1 MVVAYKLFNGHKVTI
16 AAAPTIHSVTK
27 GGKRGMAK
35 AVSIKKLGNKKKI
48 MKHRKLAYESS
59 NVKVAK
65 VTGSGKIKAVKKGK
79 CKIWVYAQNGVYK
92 EIKVTVK

>member
-1 MVVAYKLFNGHKVTI
+1 MVWR
-16 AAAPTIHSVTK
+16 
-27 GGKRGMAK
+27 KRSAL
-35 AVSIKKLGNKKKI
+35 KKLGNKKKRTKITLKARKTAKIKAVEIRADKKKKI

>member
-1 MVVAYKLFNGHKVTI
+1 
-16 AAAPTIHSVTK
+16 
-27 GGKRGMAK
+27 
-35 AVSIKKLGNKKKI
+35 

-65 VTGSGKIKAVKKGK
+65 VTGSGKVKAVKKGK
-79 CKIWVYAQNGVYK
+79 CNIWVYAQNGVYK